1 MIDTTLEHNRVLFKQ
16 KIAREFD
23 SALDAMDKG
32 LDDVRKEAIEAI
44 RAERKVQI
52 EKARKENEELA
63 A

>member
-1 MIDTTLEHNRVLFKQ
+1 MLFKQ